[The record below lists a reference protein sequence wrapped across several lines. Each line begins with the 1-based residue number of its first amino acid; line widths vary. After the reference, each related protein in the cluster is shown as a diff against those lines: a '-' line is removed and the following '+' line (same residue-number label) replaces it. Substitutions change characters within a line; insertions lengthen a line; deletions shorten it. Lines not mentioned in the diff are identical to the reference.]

1 MCVHP
6 LQEAAHFTDCTLE
19 QRISSQGC
27 LEASVKAMVHGQLCS
42 LGAKANF
49 AGLKNKLD
57 L

>member
-6 LQEAAHFTDCTLE
+6 LQVAAHFIDCTLE
-19 QRISSQGC
+19 QCISSQGC
-27 LEASVKAMVHGQLCS
+27 LEASVKAVAHGQLRS

-49 AGLKNKLD
+49 VGLKNKLD